1 MPRRPPKVHLNPE
14 ELQELQKLVNA
25 HTTAQQLVTRAKILL
40 ALNQGQKLTH
50 YAKQEELS
58 TRTVKMWRNRWLMSQ
73 STGLSALERISSEP
87 RSGPHPK
94 FSAEQ
99 YCQIMA
105 IALEDP
111 KASGRTISHWT
122 AREIK
127 AEAQKR
133 GIVENI
139 GLTSIREFFKRERVS
154 PAQKPV
160 LAKSKT

>member
-1 MPRRPPKVHLNPE
+1 
-14 ELQELQKLVNA
+14 
-25 HTTAQQLVTRAKILL
+25 
-40 ALNQGQKLTH
+40 
-50 YAKQEELS
+50 
-58 TRTVKMWRNRWLMSQ
+58 MSQ
-73 STGLSALERISSEP
+73 GTDLNALQRISSE
-87 RSGPHPK
+87 PHPK

-105 IALEDP
+105 IALEAP

-139 GLTSIREFFKRERVS
+139 GLTSIREHNYIRHGKTGILGSKASRKTFFSDSSHSAVFHYTPTHS
-154 PAQKPV
+154 
-160 LAKSKT
+160 S